1 MKEKNIKKILIIFA
15 VLMLCSCSMFK
26 GNSDSPF
33 KAYKSIEPETTQ
45 MIEKGILSK
54 EAEKEGLDL
63 VKTSAHVIEFTKI
76 DQYAKGKVRILGS
89 YTSEEMEKRKLKNEI
104 ITYSVSFEYSYTT
117 GWYVWNRS
125 FD

>member
-1 MKEKNIKKILIIFA
+1 MLFIILGT
-15 VLMLCSCSMFK
+15 MCSCSQFK
-26 GNSDSPF
+26 DNSALPF

-63 VKTSAHVIEFTKI
+63 DRTSAHVIEFTRI
-76 DQYAKGKVRILGS
+76 DQCAKGKVRILGGYS
-89 YTSEEMEKRKLKNEI
+89 SEEMEKRKLNNGI

-117 GWYVWNRS
+117 GRYIWNRS